1 LRTSP
6 KPSVT
11 QFEGLHRQELSHA
24 RRAKHH
30 DGFVDLNIGLDAQP
44 VKASCHGAILAA
56 KWIIHFMAMAL
67 LEAIDAAS
75 ALGKRVSQVSIA
87 RHVKILL

>member
-44 VKASCHGAILAA
+44 GSCHGAILAA
-56 KWIIHFMAMAL
+56 KWIVHFMATAL
-67 LEAIDAAS
+67 LEAIAAAS